1 MSAKKPTKPS
11 KASLN
16 RREALKAQRLAEARR
31 KKTNRIIAVIAGV
44 VALAV
49 LVSVIV
55 WVINRTPDTPP
66 TTDVPTS
73 TSNDQV
79 MPPDGDV
86 QRAWIT
92 VPGGTPKAGALIVDI
107 QFDYQCSHC
116 GRIEVMYAPSFDAL
130 NERGDIIL
138 RNHTRTFM
146 DNMIGNDSSERAAI
160 AAACVNVADRTKYA
174 AYHNILFANQ
184 PQGGTGYTD
193 NQLTVEYPTAV
204 GLAGDAYN
212 NFSTC
217 YANRATR
224 QFVQD
229 VEANNII
236 AKTNASPPN
245 AYLFGGKEANKDDDQ
260 GRCSG
265 VPNSEVGACG
275 TPDFYSQ
282 GVRFSWADLVDTDF
296 KTMKVDSSNPDA
308 LLAFLQ
314 QTAQS

>member
-31 KKTNRIIAVIAGV
+31 KKTNRIIAVIAGF

-49 LVSVIV
+49 LISLIV

-66 TTDVPTS
+66 TTDVPTG

-79 MPPDGDV
+79 TPPDGDV

-92 VPGGTPKAGALIVDI
+92 VPGGTPKAGALVVDV
-107 QFDYQCSHC
+107 QFDYQCPYC
-116 GRIEVMYAPSFDAL
+116 GRIETLYAESLDAL
-130 NERGDIIL
+130 VARGDIIL
-138 RNHTRTFM
+138 RNHTRIFL
-146 DNMIGNDSSERAAI
+146 DGAHGNDSSERAAV

-174 AYHNILFANQ
+174 AYHNWLLANQ
-184 PQGGTGYTD
+184 AAEGYTD
-193 NQLTVEYPTAV
+193 NQLTVEFPTAV

-212 NFSTC
+212 NFSAC

-236 AKTNASPPN
+236 AKSNAAPPN
-245 AYLFGGKEANKDDDQ
+245 AYLFGGKEPNSDNDQ
-260 GRCSG
+260 GQCSG
-265 VPNSEVGACG
+265 VPNGPVGSCG

-282 GVRFSWADLVDTDF
+282 GVRFGWTDLVDTDW
-296 KTMKVDSSNPDA
+296 KTMKVDNTNPDA

-314 QTAQS
+314 QIAQS

>member
-49 LVSVIV
+49 LISLIV

-66 TTDVPTS
+66 TTDVPTG
-73 TSNDQV
+73 TNNEQIT
-79 MPPDGDV
+79 PPDGDV

-92 VPGGTPKAGALIVDI
+92 VPGGTPKAGAIVVDV
-107 QFDYQCSHC
+107 QFDYQCPYC
-116 GRIEVMYAPSFDAL
+116 GRIETLYAESLDAL

-138 RNHTRTFM
+138 RNHTRIFL
-146 DNMIGNDSSERAAI
+146 DNMIGNDSSERAAV

-184 PQGGTGYTD
+184 PKEGTGYTD
-193 NQLTVEYPTAV
+193 NQLTVEYPTAI

-217 YANRATR
+217 YAGRLTK

-236 AKTNASPPN
+236 PKSNASPPN
-245 AYLFGGKEANKDDDQ
+245 AYLFGGKEPNSDNDKGQ
-260 GRCSG
+260 CSG
-265 VPNSEVGACG
+265 VPNGPVGSCG

-282 GVRFSWADLVDTDF
+282 GVRFGWTDLVNTDW
-296 KTMKVDSSNPDA
+296 TVKVDNTNPDQ

-314 QTAQS
+314 QLAQS